1 MVTIWNESRAYL
13 SPYRTV
19 FAQQAPK
26 TLAALDA
33 KAPGEIG
40 QGNYIKTD
48 YDDQLLNLLQR
59 PTLRREV
66 DKPNIDHSPLAIDVS
81 RRRYTFAADRG
92 SR

>member
-1 MVTIWNESRAYL
+1 L

-33 KAPGEIG
+33 KASGEIG

-48 YDDQLLNLLQR
+48 YDDELLNLLQ
-59 PTLRREV
+59 
-66 DKPNIDHSPLAIDVS
+66 
-81 RRRYTFAADRG
+81 AAYVEAR
-92 SR
+92 SWQA